1 MQESGF
7 PYNFNSDFDESHN
20 QNYENYDFLDSKFN
34 YNQFCNQFME
44 DSNDYKMLVYQIF
57 NFHSAVMLLV
67 NPNDEGKIVLANYA
81 ASLYYGYSQNELQ
94 SMKISDI
101 NIMHQEYIN
110 NEMDN
115 AKKFQRNYFIFK
127 HRLANG
133 SIRDVEVFSTP
144 VTINNNSLLF
154 SIIHD
159 ITEKNFVQD
168 VLKQTNKDLIS
179 SNNDLAHKLVKLTSL
194 FNKLKI
200 SEHQLTDLNSRKDKF
215 FMIISHDMKALL
227 YTLLQYTNIIKNDF
241 ESLTTGEL
249 YGLINLVFDSVVN
262 LDELLVDLVNWSNI
276 QTGKFELRNT
286 NFKLRNVIDTN
297 IELFELDAY
306 LKKIIFENRID
317 PDYSVCTDINILNT
331 ILRNL
336 ISNAIKFSK
345 QNGVI
350 KIWQYDS
357 NNEKT
362 VIVIEDNGIGMN
374 EAEASCLFRID
385 KILRSYGTS
394 GEVGTGMG
402 LVITKDLID
411 ICGEEIWLDSIPD
424 SGSRFYFTL
433 TKSK

>member
-317 PDYSVCTDINILNT
+317 PDNSVCTDINILNT

-357 NNEKT
+357 DNEK
-362 VIVIEDNGIGMN
+362 NRYCN
-374 EAEASCLFRID
+374 
-385 KILRSYGTS
+385 
-394 GEVGTGMG
+394 
-402 LVITKDLID
+402 
-411 ICGEEIWLDSIPD
+411 
-424 SGSRFYFTL
+424 
-433 TKSK
+433 